1 LLLIKIQKTAAL
13 SDGITWETS
22 SSEECSLSRRRLE
35 WNIVPKRSSFQASL
49 PSSQS
54 YCIFKTKTEQWE
66 FGSGHRR
73 QGRKRIW
80 HKFVT
85 NWFLKM
91 PWEWFSVTGSIE
103 TATTS
108 YL

>member
-1 LLLIKIQKTAAL
+1 M
-13 SDGITWETS
+13 
-22 SSEECSLSRRRLE
+22 
-35 WNIVPKRSSFQASL
+35 
-49 PSSQS
+49 
-54 YCIFKTKTEQWE
+54 E

-80 HKFVT
+80 HKFVA